1 MAMDYFIF
9 SNAEIWIC
17 DIPKEGFWFVNMGSS
32 NLNFLWKWNF
42 YNYWS
47 YCTDRYIIDVLS
59 KKNSCK
65 QINVIDITCQI
76 TLVLHGMS
84 YQSLH
89 CRKILCIMEEN
100 PRLQIPFSIF
110 LLFMVG
116 VFYILALHFHF
127 FIDSF
132 QKKGYMKKCTSIN
145 AAFSYHIQ

>member
-1 MAMDYFIF
+1 MLVGANKKINDSLLDGMLMKRDAYFIIIFTNSYNMAMDYFIF

-59 KKNSCK
+59 KRNSCK

-89 CRKILCIMEEN
+89 CRKILCIMEEK
-100 PRLQIPFSIF
+100 PRLQI
-110 LLFMVG
+110 LF
-116 VFYILALHFHF
+116 
-127 FIDSF
+127 
-132 QKKGYMKKCTSIN
+132 
-145 AAFSYHIQ
+145 